1 MHPEDLKKKIINL
14 ALEEGFGRAGV
25 ASLDPFQSESDRLD
39 RWFEKDYHRHL
50 PYLDPIKLLSPKSLE
65 ASSRTALVV
74 FYPYARPKPRHL
86 PIVAFGSMGK
96 PPGRYRILRSNPS
109 LE

>member
-50 PYLDPIKLLSPKSLE
+50 PYLDPIKLLSPRSVE
-65 ASSRTALVV
+65 ASSQTALVV
-74 FYPYARPKPRHL
+74 FYPYARPDR
-86 PIVAFGSMGK
+86 I
-96 PPGRYRILRSNPS
+96 PGESGRA
-109 LE
+109 